1 MLYQELLD
9 KITDK
14 CKEIFKSNLT
24 GVYLHGSLAMGCFNE
39 AKSDIDFIVVIEND
53 ITDRQKMEFMQ
64 AIVEFNKFAPAKGI
78 EMSVVKK
85 EYCNNFVYP
94 TPYELHFSNSHIQWF
109 NENPEDYINKM
120 KGTDKDLAAHFTIIK
135 KYGITL
141 YGEAVDSVFEN
152 VPASAYMDSIRYDVE
167 GAREDILE
175 NPVYVILNLCRVVA
189 FIKDNLI
196 TSKKQGGEWGI
207 SNLSPEYREL
217 IKAALESYA
226 SDKDMVMD
234 WELAD
239 RFAEEMVRVVEDV
252 M

>member
-24 GVYLHGSLAMGCFNE
+24 GVYLHGSLAMGCFNK

-64 AIVEFNKFAPAKGI
+64 AIVEFNNSAPAKGI

-94 TPYELHFSNSHIQWF
+94 TPYELHFSNSHIEWF
-109 NENPEDYINKM
+109 NKNPEDYINKM

-207 SNLSPEYREL
+207 SNLSPEYKEL
-217 IKAALESYA
+217 IEAALESYA

-239 RFAEEMVRVVEDV
+239 RFAEEMVRVVK
-252 M
+252 